1 MQTVEK
7 HKKTDFGDVWY
18 VNAIDGTYRFA
29 IYKYDDDDDTIYLS
43 NVFVKEDS
51 RRHGY
56 GNEILTAAEDYA
68 RKFNA
73 STICLKVLSGSDV
86 HRWYKRHGYEDIE
99 KDEEERGYMWMKKD
113 MRLTESIWGSIRNKS
128 LGQEERIEDTEMTKK
143 DLDDLDSFITS
154 FGSHVVY
161 GLSRGEEEGTLEKF
175 CDYIEKDEDVKDAN
189 KDKILKYVKEHWDEE
204 VKDDVIGSI
213 EQSQLEWKQDMYESV
228 WGDIRKKSIGQ
239 EVRAEN
245 DVNAMTHEGFVEYLK
260 SNYEGIENRLIGWEV
275 ATYGGNQLAVP
286 IYGYPTISRIRN
298 QCAFLFFATDDNI
311 VYVDKYINNY
321 APKLKKKLDEEYD
334 LWEDEP
340 EYEDYIIINPKN
352 TSKNPDHRFYLNLLN
367 FILDNLDEDTLHVL
381 TKKLNESVWGDIRKK
396 SLGQEKRKE
405 NLLTDDEYN
414 FLDDCKFEF
423 SSRVVWDN
431 EKFSLEKFKEC
442 IKRQLKGYENI
453 NVENVIKYVDDK
465 WDELRIEIDK
475 LIDIE
480 EKEKEDGMNESVW
493 NDIRKKS
500 LGQEERDEDKMTQKD
515 LDDLDKYIMRFA
527 NEVVYGRGM
536 GEEAATLDNFCDHIR
551 QDHDVKGSNKDK
563 IIEYVKEM
571 WFDELCDDVTGTIE
585 QVQKEYNQDMN
596 ESVCNDIRDKSLGKE
611 ERDEDKMT
619 PDDFDVLDK
628 SLQVYA
634 ETVVCEDWDDWKG
647 DIIGYDAYEAV
658 IKTGDGMQAVVDD
671 IENYDLDKI
680 CNYVKK
686 HWDNIIGKINEY
698 IDEVK
703 NRINSKTNESCDG
716 VPGGITPANVGGM
729 GEISFPGPNG
739 EPGSGDLPM
748 PTGKVYQ
755 QVAPFGIF
763 IQAKKGKKRK
773 KKFRKEDEPCSHSPN
788 AKVYDYVDDYRE
800 YGDRTYNNMDRK

>member
-113 MRLTESIWGSIRNKS
+113 MSLTESIWGSIRNKS

-143 DLDDLDSFITS
+143 DLDDLDSFITN
-154 FGSHVVY
+154 FGSHIVY

-298 QCAFLFFATDDNI
+298 QCAFLFFGTDDNI

-381 TKKLNESVWGDIRKK
+381 TKKLNESVWGNIRKK
-396 SLGQEKRKE
+396 S
-405 NLLTDDEYN
+405 
-414 FLDDCKFEF
+414 
-423 SSRVVWDN
+423 
-431 EKFSLEKFKEC
+431 
-442 IKRQLKGYENI
+442 
-453 NVENVIKYVDDK
+453 
-465 WDELRIEIDK
+465 
-475 LIDIE
+475 
-480 EKEKEDGMNESVW
+480 M
-493 NDIRKKS
+493 
-500 LGQEERDEDKMTQKD
+500 GQEERLGEIVNYED
-515 LDDLDKYIMRFA
+515 LVDDTA
-527 NEVVYGRGM
+527 
-536 GEEAATLDNFCDHIR
+536 
-551 QDHDVKGSNKDK
+551 
-563 IIEYVKEM
+563 
-571 WFDELCDDVTGTIE
+571 TIE
-585 QVQKEYNQDMN
+585 QLYKYLEQNYRCLSKDEIKFEKAEDINDVDSITIPLTMEGGNIYVEPDIMDVGQIYSIDFPKKYKSIVNKMGFFLELEDLEDGTCRGLQSG
-596 ESVCNDIRDKSLGKE
+596 SVSKS
-611 ERDEDKMT
+611 D
-619 PDDFDVLDK
+619 
-628 SLQVYA
+628 
-634 ETVVCEDWDDWKG
+634 
-647 DIIGYDAYEAV
+647 
-658 IKTGDGMQAVVDD
+658 VVDF
-671 IENYDLDKI
+671 LDKI
-680 CNYVKK
+680 LKK
-686 HWDNIIGKINEY
+686 IKNPAIQKKGKVNEM
-698 IDEVK
+698 
-703 NRINSKTNESCDG
+703 CDG
-716 VPGGITPANVGGM
+716 VPGGATPANVGGM
-729 GEISFPGPNG
+729 GAAYFPGPNG

-773 KKFRKEDEPCSHSPN
+773 KKFRKEDEPCVHSPN

-800 YGDRTYNNMDRK
+800 YVDRTYNNMDRK